1 MSGSL
6 ESYVG
11 QPVIILSCD
20 GRCFSGTLKGKCTD
34 CIRHCAE
41 NKCFANFLGF
51 DQLINLILDD
61 THERIFS
68 TTSGME
74 QISLGLKI
82 IRGDNVSVIGLVDDV
97 VEQQLDFSK
106 IRGSN
111 LNPVVH

>member
-20 GRCFSGTLKGKCTD
+20 GRCFSGTLK
-34 CIRHCAE
+34 
-41 NKCFANFLGF
+41 GF

-82 IRGDNVSVIGLVDDV
+82 IRGDNVSVIGLVDEAIENSV
-97 VEQQLDFSK
+97 DFSK
-106 IRGSN
+106 IRGEP